1 VNQPGNRKQRIDQV
15 SALLWLVVGIIV
27 LIGSKDL
34 KYRDDYGPG
43 PGLLPFCLGVGLIVL
58 GLMLLAQV
66 TFSRKEEEENFS
78 PPSKN
83 AAWQMFLVMF
93 GFFGFVFLAEK
104 VGFILCIG
112 LLFFFLLTV
121 VEKKGWKFSM
131 TISIIN
137 ALVFWAIFEVGLS
150 LRLPLG
156 LLDLLR

>member
-1 VNQPGNRKQRIDQV
+1 M
-15 SALLWLVVGIIV
+15 ALPWVAVGVVVIIQ
-27 LIGSKDL
+27 SRNL
-34 KYRDDYGPG
+34 KYMAEYGPG
-43 PGLLPFCLGVGLIVL
+43 PGFLPFWLGVGFILL
-58 GLMLLAQV
+58 GLVLLAQV